1 MIMNWGRKV
10 LIVAPGSRGD
20 VAPISGVGARL
31 RAAGFEVAVAA
42 DKEFAALI
50 EDAGLDFRPL
60 VGDARAAVRTEL
72 VQDSAREGAV
82 SRSSAKLLK
91 VAKQWFH
98 ELNVDVA
105 GHVVDS
111 RADIVL
117 FNPHGTAAY
126 HVAEARGIP
135 SVGMHLQPQQPT
147 AELPPLV
154 FGRSLG
160 RLGNR
165 FAGRLMQGL
174 ERMYFVNMN
183 DIRAELD
190 LPPTTLAATRRKQA
204 AQEWPLLHGFSNHVV
219 PRPRDWR
226 PGLEVVGYWWPAMPT
241 GWTPPEDL
249 VRFLDAGPP
258 PVFVGFGSANP
269 GDAEGLGRTV
279 TEALRPAGLRGVIQ
293 AGWAGL
299 AAGDTADDMLSID
312 DVPHEWLF
320 PRMAAVV
327 HAAGAGTTAAGLR
340 AGVPAVPVPVTG
352 DAPFWS
358 HRLVRLGVSPGPV
371 SYKKMLTVELLAE
384 AVREAVANPDYAR
397 RATEVAAALAV
408 EDGIDHVVTT
418 VEKLT

>member
-1 MIMNWGRKV
+1 MSWGKKV

-50 EDAGLDFRPL
+50 EDARLEFRPL
-60 VGDARAAVRTEL
+60 IGDARAAVGTEV
-72 VQDSAREGAV
+72 VQASARDGAV

-91 VAKQWFH
+91 VAKQWFRD
-98 ELNVDVA
+98 LNVDVA
-105 GHVVDS
+105 GHTVGS
-111 RADIVL
+111 GADIVL
-117 FNPHGTAAY
+117 FNSQGTAAY

-135 SVGMHLQPQQPT
+135 SVGLHLQPQQPT
-147 AELPPLV
+147 AELPPMVL
-154 FGRSLG
+154 GRSLG
-160 RLGNR
+160 RVGNR
-165 FAGRLMQGL
+165 LAGRLVRGL
-174 ERMYFVNMN
+174 ERMYFANMN
-183 DIRAELD
+183 EIRAELD
-190 LPPTTLAATRRKQA
+190 LPPTTLAATYRKQA
-204 AQEWPLLHGFSNHVV
+204 AEEWPLLHGFSNHVV

-226 PGLEVVGYWWPAMPT
+226 PGLEVVGYFWPAMPT

-279 TEALRPAGLRGVIQ
+279 TEALRRAGMRGVIQ

-299 AAGDTADDMLSID
+299 AAGDAADDMLSID

-340 AGVPAVPVPVTG
+340 AGVPAVPVPVAG
-352 DAPFWS
+352 DGPFWS
-358 HRLVRLGVSPGPV
+358 HRLALLGVSPGPV
-371 SYKKMLTVELLAE
+371 SYKKMLTAERLAD
-384 AVREAVANPDYAR
+384 AVREAVANPAYAR
-397 RATEVAAALAV
+397 RASEVAAVLAT
-408 EDGIDHVVTT
+408 EDGVDQVVRT

>member
-1 MIMNWGRKV
+1 
-10 LIVAPGSRGD
+10 
-20 VAPISGVGARL
+20 
-31 RAAGFEVAVAA
+31 
-42 DKEFAALI
+42 
-50 EDAGLDFRPL
+50 
-60 VGDARAAVRTEL
+60 
-72 VQDSAREGAV
+72 
-82 SRSSAKLLK
+82 
-91 VAKQWFH
+91 
-98 ELNVDVA
+98 
-105 GHVVDS
+105 
-111 RADIVL
+111 
-117 FNPHGTAAY
+117 
-126 HVAEARGIP
+126 
-135 SVGMHLQPQQPT
+135 
-147 AELPPLV
+147 
-154 FGRSLG
+154 
-160 RLGNR
+160 
-165 FAGRLMQGL
+165 
-174 ERMYFVNMN
+174 MYFANMN

-190 LPPTTLAATRRKQA
+190 LPPTTLAATYRKQA
-204 AQEWPLLHGFSNHVV
+204 AEEWPILHGFSNHVV

-279 TEALRPAGLRGVIQ
+279 AEALRRAGMRGVFQ

-299 AAGDTADDMLSID
+299 SAGDSGDDMLSVG

-340 AGVPAVPVPVTG
+340 AGVPAVPVPVAG
-352 DAPFWS
+352 DGPFWS
-358 HRLVRLGVSPGPV
+358 HRLALLGVSPGPV
-371 SYKKMLTVELLAE
+371 SYKKMLTVERLAE

-397 RATEVAAALAV
+397 RATEVAAVLAA